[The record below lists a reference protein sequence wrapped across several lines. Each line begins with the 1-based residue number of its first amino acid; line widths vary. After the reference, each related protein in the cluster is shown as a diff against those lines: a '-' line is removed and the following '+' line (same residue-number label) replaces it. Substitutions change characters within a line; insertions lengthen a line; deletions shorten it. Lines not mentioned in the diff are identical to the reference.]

1 MLRKGIN
8 NSNIYICLCSKITE
22 NTFISYIRS
31 HSSASLDDIYNELN
45 VGNTCS
51 ACRLKLETSYLE
63 EKTYSHDINNLNK
76 KFNFK
81 RKFRKYIKNI
91 DNFFS
96 VKKVIL
102 HQGAPIFGGDKVS
115 TSLIVSNIIPEGLEQ
130 HAAVF
135 KLKIY
140 IRNTDGLIIDSQVL
154 SLKAG
159 KRIVLPLNKDK
170 TLNKSKKLLSVGS
183 LWVKIIPITRG
194 YLGFTRPHIRL
205 DSKNSISTIHLQ
217 NGKKNKIEL
226 FTIIKNHENQY
237 FSLISMEDRNI
248 KINIKVYIKSDLK
261 KEYKNVLYPFQS
273 ALIKINDI
281 LTNNYNNKEL
291 SIVMTHD
298 GIIRRNF
305 LIEDVNK
312 STISV
317 DHI

>member
-1 MLRKGIN
+1 MLAKVKN
-8 NSNIYICLCSKITE
+8 KSNIYICLCSKVTE
-22 NTFISYIRS
+22 NTFMSYVKS
-31 HSSASLDDIYNELN
+31 HSSASLEDIYNELN

-51 ACRLKLETSYLE
+51 ACRLKLENAYLDA
-63 EKTYSHDINNLNK
+63 KTYSQDINNLNK

-81 RKFRKYIKNI
+81 RKFRKCIKDI

-102 HQGAPIFGGDKVS
+102 HQVAPIFGGDKVS

-130 HAAVF
+130 YAAEF
-135 KLKIY
+135 KLEIY
-140 IRNTDGLIIDSQVL
+140 IRNIDGTIIDSQFL
-154 SLKAG
+154 SLNAG

-170 TLNKSKKLLSVGS
+170 TLNKSKNIISVGS
-183 LWVKIIPITRG
+183 LSIKIIPITRG

-261 KEYKNVLYPFQS
+261 TEYKNVLYPFQS

-281 LTNNYNNKEL
+281 LNNNYNDKEL

-312 STISV
+312 SSISV

>member
-1 MLRKGIN
+1 MLTKVKN
-8 NSNIYICLCSKITE
+8 NSNIYICLCSKVTE
-22 NTFISYIRS
+22 NTFMSYIQS

-51 ACRLKLETSYLE
+51 ACRLKLENVYLE
-63 EKTYSHDINNLNK
+63 AKTYTQDVNNLNK
-76 KFNFK
+76 KFNLK
-81 RKFRKYIKNI
+81 RKFRKCIKNL

-102 HQGAPIFGGDKVS
+102 HQVAPIFGGDKVS

-130 HAAVF
+130 YAAIF

-140 IRNTDGLIIDSQVL
+140 IRNIDGLIIDSQVL

-159 KRIVLPLNKDK
+159 KRIVFPLNKDK
-170 TLNKSKKLLSVGS
+170 TFNKSKKFLSVGS

-205 DSKNSISTIHLQ
+205 ESKNSISTIHLQ

-226 FTIIKNHENQY
+226 FTIIKSYENQY

-248 KINIKVYIKSDLK
+248 KINIKVYIKLDLK
-261 KEYKNVLYPFQS
+261 TEYKNVLHPFQS

-281 LTNNYNNKEL
+281 LNNNYNNKEL

-298 GIIRRNF
+298 GIVRRNF

-312 STISV
+312 SSTSV

>member
-1 MLRKGIN
+1 MLTKVKN
-8 NSNIYICLCSKITE
+8 NSNIYICLCSKVTE
-22 NTFISYIRS
+22 NTFMSHVRS
-31 HSSASLDDIYNELN
+31 HSSSSLDDIYNELN

-63 EKTYSHDINNLNK
+63 AKTYSQDVNNHNK

-81 RKFRKYIKNI
+81 RKFRKYIKNL

-102 HQGAPIFGGDKVS
+102 HQVAPIFGGDRVS

-130 HAAVF
+130 YAAEF
-135 KLKIY
+135 KLEIY
-140 IRNTDGLIIDSQVL
+140 IRNIDGTIIDSQFL
-154 SLKAG
+154 SLNVG
-159 KRIVLPLNKDK
+159 KRIVLPLNKDI
-170 TLNKSKKLLSVGS
+170 TLNKSKNIISVGS
-183 LWVKIIPITRG
+183 LSIKIIPITRG

-226 FTIIKNHENQY
+226 FTIIKSQENQY

-248 KINIKVYIKSDLK
+248 KISIKVYIKLDLK
-261 KEYKNVLYPFQS
+261 TEYKDVLHPFQD

-281 LTNNYNNKEL
+281 LNNNYNNEEL

-305 LIEDVNK
+305 LIEDTNK
-312 STISV
+312 SSISV